1 MSALAWDDVLP
12 RASTPGFTE
21 QANLVNKTSAEV
33 FYMVKGLAKMT
44 AVTNELM
51 ELAKEYTRLSEVTL
65 STAMDFAI
73 ALPTD
78 VAQPEVSVDP
88 DGEVAFDWI
97 DENNMLSVS
106 IGPEGGITYA
116 GKFREESVSGTTHFR
131 ESIPNPLGEV
141 LNNFRT

>member
-12 RASTPGFTE
+12 WAGTPGATE

-33 FYMVKGLAKMT
+33 FYLVKGLAKTT

-51 ELAKEYTRLSEVTL
+51 ELAKEYARLSEVTV
-65 STAMDFAI
+65 STAMNFAV

-78 VAQPEVSVDP
+78 VVQPEVSVDP

-97 DENNMLSVS
+97 DDENMLSIS

-116 GKFREESVSGTTHFR
+116 GKFREESVSGTAHFR
-131 ESIPNPLGEV
+131 QSIPSPLGEA
-141 LNNFRT
+141 LNNFRV